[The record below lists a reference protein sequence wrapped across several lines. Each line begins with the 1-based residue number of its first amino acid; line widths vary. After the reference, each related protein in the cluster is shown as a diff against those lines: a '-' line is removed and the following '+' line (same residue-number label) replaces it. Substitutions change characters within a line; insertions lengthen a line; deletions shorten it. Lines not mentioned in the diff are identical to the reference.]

1 MPNGQRTYL
10 PREMRL
16 LGEFVAKEYPT
27 DQVFINLRLGAI
39 RPDLDLD
46 GLSPAEV
53 RMLGVFRRF
62 ADALVVKPEKLILI
76 EASIRPDPGKL
87 SQLQLYERL
96 VPHTDSLNQY
106 KDRKIRKT
114 LLWAFNDEVLASIA
128 REQGVVVRVFHPPW
142 VDEYLD
148 SLTRRASRATK
159 SGFLEPAAGG

>member
-1 MPNGQRTYL
+1 MPETQRTYI

-16 LGEFVAKEYPT
+16 LSEFVAKEYPN
-27 DQVFINLRLGAI
+27 DQVFFNLRLGAI
-39 RPDLDLD
+39 RPDLDIA

-62 ADALVVKPEKLILI
+62 ADAIVIRPDKLIII

-96 VPHTDSLNQY
+96 VPATPELEPYQGL
-106 KDRKIRKT
+106 KIRKL
-114 LLWAFNDEVLASIA
+114 LLWSFLDEVLASIA
-128 REQGVVVRVFHPPW
+128 REQGVVVRVFHPAW

-148 SLTRRASRATK
+148 SLSPRKRRASK
-159 SGFLEPAAGG
+159 SGFLEQPVGG